1 MSATVLGLT
10 ETSRQGTFAP
20 GTNSFELTSVD
31 SPKSPGLFLDE

>member
-10 ETSRQGTFAP
+10 ETSRKGTFAP

-31 SPKSPGLFLDE
+31 SLEITGSFFG